1 MGMKVCLDTNI
12 FISVKNKEKN
22 FQYSEKILN
31 LIEENQIQGSLSTI
45 VLTEVLVG
53 FYQNEEKE
61 AANQFLSSAVLNYEI
76 IPVNI
81 DISQKAAQIRAQ
93 YQIKLPDAI
102 ISAST
107 FLSDAEILI
116 TNNKKM
122 LKKLNIQVLTSK
134 EFIEKYNL

>member
-1 MGMKVCLDTNI
+1 MKVCLDTNI

-22 FQYSEKILN
+22 FQHSEKILN
-31 LIEENQIQGSLSTI
+31 LIEENQIEGSLSTI

-53 FYQNEEKE
+53 FYLNEEKE
-61 AANQFLSSAVLNYEI
+61 AAIQFLSSAVLNYEI

-93 YQIKLPDAI
+93 YQIRLPDAI

-122 LKKLNIQVLTSK
+122 LEKLKIQVLTPK